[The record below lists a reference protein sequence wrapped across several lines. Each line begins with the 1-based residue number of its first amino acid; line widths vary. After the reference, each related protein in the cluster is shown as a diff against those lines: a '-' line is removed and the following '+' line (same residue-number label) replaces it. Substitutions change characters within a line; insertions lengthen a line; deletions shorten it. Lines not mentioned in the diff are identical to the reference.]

1 MSDKVSIVIPTRNRC
16 DMLRQALRSAKA
28 QTWADVEL
36 LLVDEASSDGTGDMV
51 AAEFPDVRIVRHD
64 APRGPGGARNA
75 GLAATDS
82 DWVLFL
88 DDDDL
93 LHDRHVESLVRA
105 SRDLANGGEI
115 VSGRWRR
122 FAMAGGDVRL
132 GPVVCAPRNRRG
144 IETLAEALEPNGEGT
159 ICCHSVLWPR
169 SIFADVLWD
178 EKLSTNGDVDF
189 VGRAILSGR
198 QIVGRQVGMGYYRS
212 HVGDRVA
219 GVTSLRGLLSSAR
232 YRLKWSQLLLSHP
245 EQQVCAAAMRNGFM
259 TLMIGLSGV
268 PEADELMPFLQDA
281 YHLWGGQGYYMSS
294 PPRHPLKRLVAEG
307 TLRLGG
313 LVALNWLL
321 KQTSRR
327 GPNPQPLA
335 GYDPPATEL
344 DNADVAAIRSVE

>member
-1 MSDKVSIVIPTRNRC
+1 MSDKVSIIIPTRNRR
-16 DMLRQALRSAKA
+16 DLLRQALRSAKA
-28 QTWADVEL
+28 QTWPDVEL
-36 LLVDEASSDGTGDMV
+36 VVVDEASGDGTGDMV

-64 APRGPGGARNA
+64 VPRGPGGARNS
-75 GLAATDS
+75 GLASSDS

-93 LHDRHVESLVRA
+93 LHDHHIESLVRA
-105 SRDLANGGEI
+105 SHNLVNGNEI
-115 VSGRWRR
+115 LSGRWRR
-122 FAMAGGDVRL
+122 FTMANGEVRL
-132 GPVVCAPRNRRG
+132 GPVVCAPENRRG

-169 SIFADVLWD
+169 AVFADVLWD

-198 QIVGRQVGMGYYRS
+198 QIVGRQAGMAYYRS
-212 HVGDRVA
+212 HIGDRVA
-219 GVTSLRGLLSSAR
+219 GVASLRGLLSSAR

-245 EQQVCAAAMRNGFM
+245 EHQVCAASMRNGFM

-268 PEADELMPFLQDA
+268 PEASQLMPFLQDA

-294 PPRHPLKRLVAEG
+294 PPRHPLKRLVAES
-307 TLRLGG
+307 TLKLGG

-321 KQTSRR
+321 KQTRR
-327 GPNPQPLA
+327 HGRNHQPLA
-335 GYDPPATEL
+335 GYGPPATDS
-344 DNADVAAIRSVE
+344 DNFDVAAIRSVE

>member
-1 MSDKVSIVIPTRNRC
+1 MSDKVSIIIPTRNRR
-16 DMLRQALRSAKA
+16 DLLRQALRSARA
-28 QTWADVEL
+28 QTWPDTEL
-36 LLVDEASSDGTGDMV
+36 LLVDEASSDGTADMM
-51 AAEFPDVRIVRHD
+51 AAEFPNVRIVRHD
-64 APRGPGGARNA
+64 VPRGPGGARNA
-75 GLAATDS
+75 GVAVTDG

-93 LHDRHVESLVRA
+93 LHDRHIEALVDA
-105 SRDLANGGEI
+105 SRNLTVGSEI

-122 FAMAGGDVRL
+122 FTTVAGEVRL
-132 GPVVCAPRNRRG
+132 GPVVCAPKSRRG

-169 SIFADVLWD
+169 AVFADVLWD

-198 QIVGRQVGMGYYRS
+198 QIVGRQVGMAYYRS

-245 EQQVCAAAMRNGFM
+245 EQQVCAPAMRNGFM
-259 TLMIGLSGV
+259 ALMIGLSGV
-268 PEADELMPFLQDA
+268 PEAQELMPFLQDA
-281 YHLWGGQGYYMSS
+281 YHLWGGQGYYMSN

-307 TLRLGG
+307 TLRIGG

-321 KQTSRR
+321 KQTRR
-327 GPNPQPLA
+327 PARDPQPLA
-335 GYDPPATEL
+335 GYNPPATAS

>member
-1 MSDKVSIVIPTRNRC
+1 MSDKVSIIIPTRNRR
-16 DMLRQALRSAKA
+16 DLLRQALRSARA
-28 QTWADVEL
+28 QTWPDIEL
-36 LLVDEASSDGTGDMV
+36 VLVDEASSDGTADMM
-51 AAEFPDVRIVRHD
+51 AAEFPGVRIVRHD
-64 APRGPGGARNA
+64 VPRGPGGARNA
-75 GLAATDS
+75 GVEVSDS

-93 LHDRHVESLVRA
+93 LHDRHIEALVDA
-105 SRDLANGGEI
+105 SRNLAAGGGI
-115 VSGRWRR
+115 VSGCWRR
-122 FAMAGGDVRL
+122 FTTVGGEVRL
-132 GPVVCAPRNRRG
+132 GPVVCAPESRRG
-144 IETLAEALEPNGEGT
+144 IETLAEALEPSGEGT

-169 SIFADVLWD
+169 AVFADVLWD

-198 QIVGRQVGMGYYRS
+198 QIVGRPAGMAYYRL

-313 LVALNWLL
+313 LMALSWLL
-321 KQTSRR
+321 KQTRR
-327 GPNPQPLA
+327 PARNPQPLT
-335 GYDPPATEL
+335 GYSPPRTAS
-344 DNADVAAIRSVE
+344 DNVDVAAIRSVE